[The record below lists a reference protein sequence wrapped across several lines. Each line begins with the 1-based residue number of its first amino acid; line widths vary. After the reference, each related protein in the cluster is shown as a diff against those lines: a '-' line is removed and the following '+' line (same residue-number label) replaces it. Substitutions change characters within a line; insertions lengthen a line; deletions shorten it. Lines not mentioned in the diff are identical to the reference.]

1 MTSFS
6 EYKRRVDSGQP
17 GVEADTSVPKD
28 ARAYQGHRAG
38 FFSRTIA
45 AIIDLVS
52 VIIIV
57 LLFNLGAAFLRMVIE
72 QVQDVTVPKLGW
84 SVAIGTA
91 LLWLLWTYAWATTGR
106 SLGMH
111 IMGLRIINY
120 SGQRVRLPVAALRSS
135 FCIVF
140 PLGLLWVIISPA
152 NRSVQDVVLRTSV
165 VYDWV
170 IGLPQIRSGPPVGTA

>member
-1 MTSFS
+1 MISFS

-17 GVEADTSVPKD
+17 GLEADTSVPKD

-38 FFSRTIA
+38 FFSRTLA

-52 VIIIV
+52 IIV
-57 LLFNLGAAFLRMVIE
+57 IVVLWNLGAAFVRMLIE
-72 QVQDVTVPKLGW
+72 HVQGVNIPKLGW
-84 SVAIGTA
+84 SVAIGTL

-111 IMGLRIINY
+111 IMGLRIINS
-120 SGQRVRLPVAALRSS
+120 SGDRVRLPVAALRSI
-135 FCIVF
+135 FCVVF
-140 PLGLLWVIISPA
+140 PFGLLWVIISPA

-170 IGLPQIRSGPPVGTA
+170 IGLPRIRSGPPPGTA

>member
-1 MTSFS
+1 MISFS
-6 EYKRRVDSGQP
+6 EYRRRVESGQP
-17 GVEADTSVPKD
+17 GIEADTSVPKD

-45 AIIDLVS
+45 AIIDVVS
-52 VIIIV
+52 VVIIV
-57 LLFNLGAAFLRMVIE
+57 VLFNLGAAFLRMVIE
-72 QVQDVTVPKLGW
+72 QVQNVTIPRLGW
-84 SVAIGTA
+84 SVAIGTVVM
-91 LLWLLWTYAWATTGR
+91 WLLWTYAWTTTGR

-120 SGQRVRLPVAALRSS
+120 SGQRVRLPVAALRSI

-140 PLGLLWVIISPA
+140 PIGLLWVIISPA
-152 NRSVQDVVLRTSV
+152 NRSLQDVVLRTSV

-170 IGLPQIRSGPPVGTA
+170 MELPTIGSGPPSGTR

>member
-1 MTSFS
+1 MISFS
-6 EYKRRVDSGQP
+6 EYRRRVESGQP
-17 GVEADTSVPKD
+17 GIEADTSVPKD

-45 AIIDLVS
+45 AIIDVVS
-52 VIIIV
+52 VVIIV
-57 LLFNLGAAFLRMVIE
+57 VLFNLGAAFLRLVIE
-72 QVQDVTVPKLGW
+72 QVQNVTIPRLGW
-84 SVAIGTA
+84 SVAIGTVVM
-91 LLWLLWTYAWATTGR
+91 WLLWTYAWTTTGR

-120 SGQRVRLPVAALRSS
+120 SGQRVRLPVAALRSI

-140 PLGLLWVIISPA
+140 PIGLLWVIISPA
-152 NRSVQDVVLRTSV
+152 NRSLQDVVLRTSV

-170 IGLPQIRSGPPVGTA
+170 MELPTIGSGPPSGTG

>member
-17 GVEADTSVPKD
+17 GLEADTSVPKD

-38 FFSRTIA
+38 FFSRSIA
-45 AIIDLVS
+45 AIIDLLS
-52 VIIIV
+52 VILIV
-57 LLFNLGAAFLRMVIE
+57 VIWNLGAAFVRMLVE
-72 QVQDVTVPKLGW
+72 HVQGVEIPKLGW
-84 SVAIGTA
+84 SVAIGTI
-91 LLWLLWTYAWATTGR
+91 LMWLVWTYAWATTGR

-120 SGQRVRLPVAALRSS
+120 SGNRVRLPVAALRSI

-140 PLGLLWVIISPA
+140 PIGLLWVIISPA

-170 IGLPQIRSGPPVGTA
+170 VGLPRIRSGPPLDTA

>member
-1 MTSFS
+1 MSFS
-6 EYKRRVDSGQP
+6 EYKRRVDAGQP
-17 GVEADTSVPKD
+17 GVEVDTSVPKD

-45 AIIDLVS
+45 AIIDLLS
-52 VIIIV
+52 VILIV
-57 LLFNLGAAFLRMVIE
+57 MLGGLGAAFVRMLIE
-72 QVQDVTVPKLGW
+72 HVQNITVPKLGW

-91 LLWLLWTYAWATTGR
+91 LMWLLWTYAWATTGR

-120 SGQRVRLPVAALRSS
+120 SGNRVRLPVAALRSI

-140 PLGLLWVIISPA
+140 PIGLLWVIISPA

-165 VYDWV
+165 IYDWV
-170 IGLPQIRSGPPVGTA
+170 VGLPQIRSGPPPDTA

>member
-17 GVEADTSVPKD
+17 GLEADTSVPKD

-38 FFSRTIA
+38 FFSRSIA
-45 AIIDLVS
+45 AIIDLLS
-52 VIIIV
+52 VILIV
-57 LLFNLGAAFLRMVIE
+57 VIWNLGAAFVRMLVE
-72 QVQDVTVPKLGW
+72 HVQGVEIPKLGW
-84 SVAIGTA
+84 SVAIGTI
-91 LLWLLWTYAWATTGR
+91 LMWLVWTYAWATTGR

-120 SGQRVRLPVAALRSS
+120 SGNRVRLPVAALRSI

-140 PLGLLWVIISPA
+140 PIGLLWVIISPA

-170 IGLPQIRSGPPVGTA
+170 VGLPRICSGPPLDTA

>member
-1 MTSFS
+1 VISFS
-6 EYKRRVDSGQP
+6 EYRRRVESGQP
-17 GVEADTSVPKD
+17 GIEADTSVPKD

-45 AIIDLVS
+45 AIIDVVS

-57 LLFNLGAAFLRMVIE
+57 VLFNLGAAFLRMVIE
-72 QVQDVTVPKLGW
+72 QVQNVTIPRLGW
-84 SVAIGTA
+84 SVAIGTVVM
-91 LLWLLWTYAWATTGR
+91 WLLWTYAWTTTGR

-120 SGQRVRLPVAALRSS
+120 SGQRVRLPVAALRSI

-140 PLGLLWVIISPA
+140 PIGLLWVIISPA
-152 NRSVQDVVLRTSV
+152 NRSLQDVVLRTSV

-170 IGLPQIRSGPPVGTA
+170 MELPTIGSGPPSGTV

>member
-1 MTSFS
+1 VISFS
-6 EYKRRVDSGQP
+6 EYRRRVESGQP
-17 GVEADTSVPKD
+17 GIEADTSVPKD

-45 AIIDLVS
+45 AIIDVVS
-52 VIIIV
+52 VVIIV
-57 LLFNLGAAFLRMVIE
+57 VLFNLGAAFLRMVIE
-72 QVQDVTVPKLGW
+72 QVQNVTIPRLGW
-84 SVAIGTA
+84 SVAIGTVVM
-91 LLWLLWTYAWATTGR
+91 WLLWTYAWTTTGR

-120 SGQRVRLPVAALRSS
+120 SGQRVRLPVAALRSI

-140 PLGLLWVIISPA
+140 PIGLLWVIISPA
-152 NRSVQDVVLRTSV
+152 NRSLQDVVLRTSV

-170 IGLPQIRSGPPVGTA
+170 MELPTIGSGPPSGTR

>member
-17 GVEADTSVPKD
+17 GVEADTSVPRD

-57 LLFNLGAAFLRMVIE
+57 LLFNLGAAFLRMVVE
-72 QVQDVTVPKLGW
+72 QVQNVTIPRLGW
-84 SVAIGTA
+84 SVAIGTVVM
-91 LLWLLWTYAWATTGR
+91 WLLWTYSWATTGR

-120 SGQRVRLPVAALRSS
+120 SGHRVRLPVAALRSI

-140 PLGLLWVIISPA
+140 PIGLLWVIFSPA
-152 NRSVQDVVLRTSV
+152 NRSLQDVVLRTSV

-170 IGLPQIRSGPPVGTA
+170 IGLPQIRSGPPAGTA

>member
-17 GVEADTSVPKD
+17 GVEADTSVPKN

-45 AIIDLVS
+45 AIIDLLS
-52 VIIIV
+52 VILV
-57 LLFNLGAAFLRMVIE
+57 VMLGSLGVAFVRMLIE
-72 QVQDVTVPKLGW
+72 QVQNITVPKLGW

-111 IMGLRIINY
+111 IMGLRIVNY
-120 SGQRVRLPVAALRSS
+120 SGDRVRLPVAALRSI

-152 NRSVQDVVLRTSV
+152 TRSVQDVVLRTSV
-165 VYDWV
+165 IYDWV
-170 IGLPQIRSGPPVGTA
+170 VGLPQIRSGPPPGTA

>member
-1 MTSFS
+1 MMSFS

-17 GVEADTSVPKD
+17 GVEAVTSVPKD

-38 FFSRTIA
+38 FFSRTLA
-45 AIIDLVS
+45 SIIDIVS
-52 VIIIV
+52 VIVIV
-57 LLFNLGAAFLRMVIE
+57 VLFNLGAAFVRMLVEHVQGIE
-72 QVQDVTVPKLGW
+72 IPKLGW
-84 SVAIGTA
+84 SVAIGTV
-91 LLWLLWTYAWATTGR
+91 LMWLIWTYAWATTGR

-111 IMGLRIINY
+111 IMGLRIVSY
-120 SGQRVRLPVAALRSS
+120 SGQRVRLPVSALRSI

-165 VYDWV
+165 IYDWV
-170 IGLPQIRSGPPVGTA
+170 VGLPQIRSGPPPGTA